1 MGVEGKGE
9 WIFRRGR
16 PHHTPVF
23 LSRKHDSPWVPCG
36 PRGVSHPMPTP
47 PSQWHS
53 RILPADS
60 WGLCRFSEVCVFVIN
75 TKERSFEVSIL
86 GGNVSLCLRN
96 SKIKTHQTHHA
107 AVGDFFLSQMCV
119 CVCVRVFA
127 PSGKNKNG
135 LNSSPPHPQFP
146 WLVLLYVQQQV
157 INDISGKSFPISY
170 NLSRFLSI
178 LKHFPRTL

>member
-1 MGVEGKGE
+1 MSG
-9 WIFRRGR
+9 IFRRGR
-16 PHHTPVF
+16 LHHTPVF
-23 LSRKHDSPWVPCG
+23 LSRKHDSPWVPFG
-36 PRGVSHPMPTP
+36 PRGVRHPVPTP
-47 PSQWHS
+47 PFQWHS
-53 RILPADS
+53 RVLPADS

-96 SKIKTHQTHHA
+96 SEIKLTKPIMQQL
-107 AVGDFFLSQMCV
+107 VNFFSVIDV
-119 CVCVRVFA
+119 CVCARACIA

-146 WLVLLYVQQQV
+146 WLVLLYVQEQV